1 MLSHMDLLWCR
12 ATLTQER
19 RKLAYDL
26 VKPYKELRQAL
37 QRLGEHCFLGGMAT
51 VHAGSTSNELHN
63 ACECQAGAA
72 INSNTAKLPDAILES
87 NFL

>member
-1 MLSHMDLLWCR
+1 MDLLWCR

-37 QRLGEHCFLGGMAT
+37 QRLGEHCFSRGMAT
-51 VHAGSTSNELHN
+51 VHAGSTSNKLHN

-72 INSNTAKLPDAILES
+72 ISSNTAKLPDAILES
-87 NFL
+87 KFL